1 MTSDGVSNEVTIIEF
16 AEYETGDDDFFVIR
30 GEFVPKVF

>member
-1 MTSDGVSNEVTIIEF
+1 MTSEGVSNDISIIEF
-16 AEYETGDDDFFVIR
+16 AEYKTSDDDFFVIR